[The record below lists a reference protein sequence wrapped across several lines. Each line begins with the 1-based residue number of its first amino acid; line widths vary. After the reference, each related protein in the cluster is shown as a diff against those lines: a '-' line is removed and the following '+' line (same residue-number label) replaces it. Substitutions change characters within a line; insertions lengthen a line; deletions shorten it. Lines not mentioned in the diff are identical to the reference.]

1 MEALSEYLNYFT
13 YAPLPIFLFSLFKC
27 WGNIGARWFL
37 ILLVTVELIDLYSSQ
52 YSINWT
58 THYYIWSAFMCT
70 LFFAPSFF
78 RKKIAHNIY
87 VHTSSKYFLDA
98 SKLNFSQQEAAILLL
113 FFVSMCAN
121 LISYIEI
128 LLYKNFIID
137 VFYFKLYVLDKL
149 QLITHI
155 LVCLA
160 ALSFSKK
167 LNKGHNYEIAD
178 A

>member
-13 YAPLPIFLFSLFKC
+13 YAPLPIFLFVLFKC

-37 ILLVTVELIDLYSSQ
+37 TLLISVECLDIYSYQ
-52 YSINWT
+52 YSFEWT

-70 LFFAPSFF
+70 LFCVPSFF
-78 RKKIAHNIY
+78 RKSIAQSIY
-87 VHTSSKYFLDA
+87 KHTNSKYFFEA
-98 SKLNFSQQEAAILLL
+98 SKLSFSQQEAAIILL
-113 FFVSMCAN
+113 FFISMCAN
-121 LISYIEI
+121 LISYVEI
-128 LLYKNFIID
+128 LMYKNYIID

-149 QLITHI
+149 QLIIHI

-160 ALSFSKK
+160 ALSFSIKS
-167 LNKGHNYEIAD
+167 NKGYNYETAD